1 MTKDFLRSNFM
12 LLFFGASIIFL
23 FPIIVYP
30 KGELELLINQH
41 HTAFFDVFFKYVTN
55 LGDGVLLALL
65 LVFLLFYNYSSTILA
80 AFSIALQA
88 IFVSIFKR
96 WLFKGL
102 ERPLA
107 FFGDG
112 VNLDFVDGVNV
123 HSYNTFPSGHTATG
137 FALFALLFIV
147 INNRGII
154 FSIILFSAA
163 FLVGFSRVYLLQHF
177 VIDVYFGAFIGILS
191 VVLGL
196 YLMDRIFNENQ
207 LIRFSQSSLRNIS
220 FKKQR
225 V

>member
-1 MTKDFLRSNFM
+1 MTKEFLRSNFM
-12 LLFFGASIIFL
+12 LLFLGASIIFL
-23 FPIIVYP
+23 LPILVYP

-41 HTAFFDVFFKYVTN
+41 HSGFFDVFFKYVTN

-65 LVFLLFYNYSSTILA
+65 LLSLLFYNYSSTILA
-80 AFSIALQA
+80 TFSIAFQA

-112 VNLDFVDGVNV
+112 VDLDFVDGVNV

-147 INNRGII
+147 ISNRGII

-163 FLVGFSRVYLLQHF
+163 FFVGVSRVYLLQHF
-177 VIDVYFGAFIGILS
+177 IIDVYVGALIGILS

-207 LIRFSQSSLRNIS
+207 LIRFSQLSLRNII